1 MGAAS
6 SLVHA
11 AVAEAPVAFVA
22 LVALPVTV
30 VRWGLAAIA
39 EEAGCKSL
47 GWVVGGHN
55 SSVSVGSV
63 GYVWCPTVLARL

>member
-11 AVAEAPVAFVA
+11 VVAEAPVAFVA
-22 LVALPVTV
+22 LVALPVAV
-30 VRWGLAAIA
+30 VRRGLAAVA
-39 EEAGCKSL
+39 EEAGCESL
-47 GWVVGGHN
+47 GWVVGGHK